1 MKYVAYHRVSDKDQH
16 LDRGIAEI
24 MAFCESRGITLY
36 KNKVYTDKQTGKNF
50 DRPKW
55 DIVKDE
61 VLEPGD
67 SLIVAECDRLGR
79 NKKASSKELR
89 YFQEHDI
96 RVMMLDIPTTLIDLS
111 TIGDESARLI
121 MEMTSNILIEVY
133 TTIAE
138 QELRRKE
145 KRQRE
150 GLDAKK
156 ARGEWADMGRP
167 RVMPLDEF
175 RKHYAA
181 VERGEKTKAELQREL
196 GMKHA
201 SFFNYCRK
209 VNAEQKRI

>member
-1 MKYVAYHRVSDKDQH
+1 MKYAAYHRVSDEDQH

-24 MAFCESRGITLY
+24 MAFCESRGIELH

-50 DRPKW
+50 DRPQYT
-55 DIVKDE
+55 IVKEE
-61 VLEPGD
+61 VLEEGD
-67 SLIVAECDRLGR
+67 ALIVPETDRLGR
-79 NKKASSKELR
+79 NKYATMKEINYYR
-89 YFQEHDI
+89 ENGI
-96 RVMMLDIPTTLIDLS
+96 RIMALDLPTTLIDLS
-111 TIGDESARLI
+111 TIPDEMARMM
-121 MEMTSNILIEVY
+121 ME
-133 TTIAE
+133 TINNMMFELYASIAHAE
-138 QELRRKE
+138 MLRKE

-150 GLDAKK
+150 GLAAKK